1 MTKPRLLGSSI
12 RVAGARKGHAM
23 SDTTHPNE
31 TDPTNARPT
40 ELWPIELNDPPA
52 LNSILA
58 FVGPMILETRDR
70 GEGRLTPLPLAGTPD
85 WESAPDRVKWAA
97 VAVLALE
104 AAWMTERGPTERI
117 AYSES
122 VERVAAEMNWGA
134 YGYEVGYET
143 GRRDQATIERRT
155 RRNAEKRR
163 STAA

>member
-1 MTKPRLLGSSI
+1 
-12 RVAGARKGHAM
+12 M
-23 SDTTHPNE
+23 SDTTHRSE
-31 TDPTNARPT
+31 TGPGNARLT
-40 ELWPIELNDPPA
+40 ELWATELNDPPA

-70 GEGRLTPLPLAGTPD
+70 GEGRLSPLPIAGTSD
-85 WESAPDRVKWAA
+85 WEAAPDRVKWAA
-97 VAVLALE
+97 IAVLALE
-104 AAWMTERGPTERI
+104 ASWMTERGPTERI